1 MPNTKGHNQ
10 STSPLVS
17 GGFQRVSRKRPCRIC
32 HKSTWCGYST
42 DEGTSICMRVRT
54 GSRRTSTNGGN
65 IHVHT
70 HIGPPS
76 IMSRSAHPAPTLSI
90 PLAPLEIRDA
100 VFRELI
106 RISPASHYYAELVSG
121 PGGLLSRG
129 LLARQIAN
137 YGALP
142 PTQKERA
149 DLAAAL
155 RSFVLTNFSDYASLY
170 SRAGVVGIPGF
181 WQEPSGV
188 VHIWKPRTYRMPIL
202 VIPYHDPEG
211 FIQACQIRLHSED
224 IPADGKKYRWLAS
237 PQERYGTSSGTPIHF
252 TFRPKQFPAG
262 GTVLFTEGAL
272 KAETFVRFKPR
283 ARVIATTGVSC
294 SHSEMVLAGRPYN
307 VLIGFDSDHRTNPV
321 VCRQLARLI
330 AHRCQ
335 DSVQHQLKTTTR
347 IITWEGPRGP
357 ASTPKGIDEAVQN
370 NLRLTSISISN
381 WYATLRDK
389 PRDEVTQYWSDIRFD
404 FTLP

>member
-1 MPNTKGHNQ
+1 M
-10 STSPLVS
+10 
-17 GGFQRVSRKRPCRIC
+17 RVS
-32 HKSTWCGYST
+32 S
-42 DEGTSICMRVRT
+42 
-54 GSRRTSTNGGN
+54 GSRRTSKNGGY

-70 HIGPPS
+70 HIAPASVP
-76 IMSRSAHPAPTLSI
+76 RSPRPTLSI

-106 RISPASHYYAELVSG
+106 RISPASHFYAELVSG

-155 RSFVLTNFSDYASLY
+155 RSFVLTNFTDYATLF

-181 WQEPSGV
+181 WQEPSGM
-188 VHIWKPRTYRMPIL
+188 VHLWKPRSYEMPIL
-202 VIPYHDPEG
+202 VIPYHDAEG
-211 FIQACQIRLHSED
+211 LIQACQIRLHGED
-224 IPADGKKYRWLAS
+224 IPEDGKKYRWLAS

-252 TFRPKQFPAG
+252 TFRPRNFPPG

-272 KAETFVRFKPR
+272 KAEAFVRFKPR

-294 SHSEMVLAGRPYN
+294 SHSEMIIAGRPYN
-307 VLIGFDSDHRTNPV
+307 VLIGFDSDHRTNPA

-335 DSVQHQLKTTTR
+335 DSIQHQLTNTTR
-347 IITWEGPRGP
+347 IVTWEGPQGP

-370 NLRLTSISISN
+370 NLRLTAISISN

-389 PRDEVTQYWSDIRFD
+389 PRNEVTQYWSEIGFSSNLSEHIEGVHLKAI
-404 FTLP
+404 FESLLSVSKLGQAGK

>member
-1 MPNTKGHNQ
+1 
-10 STSPLVS
+10 
-17 GGFQRVSRKRPCRIC
+17 
-32 HKSTWCGYST
+32 
-42 DEGTSICMRVRT
+42 MRVRT
-54 GSRRTSTNGGN
+54 GSRRTSKNGGN

-70 HIGPPS
+70 DIASNYVTPQS
-76 IMSRSAHPAPTLSI
+76 LRRSLSI
-90 PLAPLEIRDA
+90 PIAPLEIRDA

-106 RISPASHYYAELVSG
+106 RISPASNYYAELVGS

-142 PTQKERA
+142 RTQKERA

-155 RSFVLTNFSDYASLY
+155 RSFVLTNFIDYATLY

-181 WQEPSGV
+181 WQEPSGM
-188 VHIWKPRTYRMPIL
+188 VHIWKPRGYLMPIL
-202 VIPYHDPEG
+202 VIPYHDAEG
-211 FIQACQIRLHSED
+211 FIQACQIRLHGED
-224 IPADGKKYRWLAS
+224 IPEDGKRYRWLAS

-252 TFRPKQFPAG
+252 TFRPKYFPAG

-272 KAETFVRFKPR
+272 KAEVFVRFKPN

-294 SHSEMVLAGRPYN
+294 SHTEMVMAGRPYN
-307 VLIGFDSDHRTNPV
+307 ALIGFDSDHRTNPT

-335 DSVQHQLKTTTR
+335 DSIQHQLTTTTR
-347 IITWEGPRGP
+347 ILIWEGTRG
-357 ASTPKGIDEAVQN
+357 AVNAPKGIDEAVQS
-370 NLRLTSISISN
+370 NLRLTAISISK
-381 WYATLRDK
+381 WYATLTHE
-389 PRDEVTQYWSDIRFD
+389 PLEEVKQYWAEIDFD
-404 FTLP
+404 PSLAR

>member
-1 MPNTKGHNQ
+1 MPNPKAGHNR
-10 STSPLVS
+10 STTPLVS

-32 HKSTWCGYST
+32 HKPTWCGYST

-65 IHVHT
+65 IHIHT
-70 HIGPPS
+70 DI
-76 IMSRSAHPAPTLSI
+76 APTSVTPQSRRPSLSI

-106 RISPASHYYAELVSG
+106 RISPASHYYPELVSG
-121 PGGLLSRG
+121 PAGLLSRG

-155 RSFVLTNFSDYASLY
+155 RSFVLTNFTAYARHH

-181 WQEPSGV
+181 WQEPSGM
-188 VHIWKPRTYRMPIL
+188 VHIWKPRSYRMPIL
-202 VIPYHDPEG
+202 VIPYHDAEG
-211 FIQACQIRLHSED
+211 FIQACQIRLHGDD
-224 IPADGKKYRWLAS
+224 IPEDGKRYRWLAS
-237 PQERYGTSSGTPIHF
+237 SQDRYGTSSGTPIHF
-252 TFRPKQFPAG
+252 TFRPKYFPAG

-272 KAETFVRFKPR
+272 KAEVFVRFKPK

-294 SHSEMVLAGRPYN
+294 SHTEMVIAGRPYN
-307 VLIGFDSDHRTNPV
+307 ALIGFDSDHRTNPA

-335 DSVQHQLKTTTR
+335 DSIQHQLTTTTR
-347 IITWEGPRGP
+347 IVIWEGPRGP
-357 ASTPKGIDEAVQN
+357 AEAPKGIDEAVQN
-370 NLRLTSISISN
+370 NLRLTAISISK
-381 WYATLRDK
+381 WYGTLRRK
-389 PRDEVTQYWSDIRFD
+389 PLEEVKQYWSEIGFD
-404 FTLP
+404 PSLAS

>member
-1 MPNTKGHNQ
+1 
-10 STSPLVS
+10 
-17 GGFQRVSRKRPCRIC
+17 
-32 HKSTWCGYST
+32 
-42 DEGTSICMRVRT
+42 MRVRT

-65 IHVHT
+65 IHIHT
-70 HIGPPS
+70 DI
-76 IMSRSAHPAPTLSI
+76 APTSVTPQSRRPSLSI

-106 RISPASHYYAELVSG
+106 RISPASHYYPELVSG
-121 PGGLLSRG
+121 PAGLLSRG

-155 RSFVLTNFSDYASLY
+155 RSFVLTNFTAYARHH

-181 WQEPSGV
+181 WQEPSGM
-188 VHIWKPRTYRMPIL
+188 VHIWKPRSYRMPIL
-202 VIPYHDPEG
+202 VIPYHDAEG
-211 FIQACQIRLHSED
+211 FIQACQIRLHGDD
-224 IPADGKKYRWLAS
+224 IPEDGKRYRWLAS
-237 PQERYGTSSGTPIHF
+237 SQDRYGTSSGTPIHF
-252 TFRPKQFPAG
+252 TFRPKYFPAG

-272 KAETFVRFKPR
+272 KAEVFVRFKPK

-294 SHSEMVLAGRPYN
+294 SHTEMVIAGRPYN
-307 VLIGFDSDHRTNPV
+307 ALIGFDSDHRTNPA

-335 DSVQHQLKTTTR
+335 DSIQHQLTTTTR
-347 IITWEGPRGP
+347 IVIWEGPRGP
-357 ASTPKGIDEAVQN
+357 AEAPKGIDEAVQN
-370 NLRLTSISISN
+370 NLRLTAISISK
-381 WYATLRDK
+381 WYGTLRRK
-389 PRDEVTQYWSDIRFD
+389 PLEEVKQYWSEIGFD
-404 FTLP
+404 PSLAS

>member
-1 MPNTKGHNQ
+1 MLT
-10 STSPLVS
+10 PLVS

-32 HKSTWCGYST
+32 HKSTWCGYAL
-42 DEGTSICMRVRT
+42 DEGTSICMRVST
-54 GSRRTSTNGGN
+54 GARRTSKNGGN

-70 HIGPPS
+70 HF
-76 IMSRSAHPAPTLSI
+76 APTFVIPRLPSPSLSI
-90 PLAPLEIRDA
+90 PLAPIEIRDA

-106 RISPASHYYAELVSG
+106 RISPASHFYAELVSG

-155 RSFVLTNFSDYASLY
+155 RSFVITNFTDYARLY

-181 WQEPSGV
+181 WQDSSGM
-188 VHIWKPRTYRMPIL
+188 VHIWKPRTYNMPIL
-202 VIPYHDPEG
+202 VIPYEDAEG
-211 FIQACQIRLHSED
+211 YIQACQIRLHAAD
-224 IPADGKKYRWLAS
+224 IPQDGKRYRWLAS
-237 PQERYGTSSGTPIHF
+237 PQEPNGTSSGTPIHF
-252 TFRPKQFPAG
+252 TFRPEHFPAG
-262 GTVLFTEGAL
+262 GTVLFTEGRL
-272 KAETFVRFKPR
+272 KAEVFVRFKPN

-294 SHSEMVLAGRPYN
+294 SHSEMVIAGRPYN
-307 VLIGFDSDHRTNPV
+307 VLIGFDSDHRTNPA

-335 DSVQHQLKTTTR
+335 DSLQHQLTTTTR
-347 IITWEGPRGP
+347 IVIWEGSRG
-357 ASTPKGIDEAVQN
+357 AINAPKGIDEAVQN
-370 NLRLTSISISN
+370 NLRLTAISMSK
-381 WYATLRDK
+381 WYTTLTHE
-389 PRDEVTQYWSDIRFD
+389 PLEEVKQYWSEIGFD
-404 FTLP
+404 PSLAN